1 MTDYNLNV
9 CESNTKRSDNMT
21 DQHPTPE
28 ETSPETARSKLPKK
42 SIVDDLMQV
51 VEQVNAGDLSARI
64 DAKGY
69 VAKNKKLVNSFNK
82 MLDDLSTRD
91 EAGQSV
97 EAEAEAQKT
106 IQFLETEIERVIGNL
121 SNLAEGNLD
130 IDIDVGEIDSP
141 ALQSVQER
149 LTDLNG
155 HMAMVVEMLG
165 AILGE
170 MESVTE
176 GQLAGDIEKF
186 IEEDIFPGAY
196 GTMAEGFNTSMK
208 IHINVILKVIDL
220 LKAYA
225 DGDFEQTMEQLPGKQ
240 VILNEIVDTIRGNL
254 IQVTTDIG
262 ELAEAVVTNDYDKR
276 ADAEAHKGEFRS
288 IIEKVNN
295 ILDYEAKQV
304 AYRSNETDRLLG
316 VLEKMADGDLTVQY
330 DATEAKDN
338 DELVAAKVFYLISDK
353 FNQMSKKLNETVT
366 ENKNQATS
374 LAAAS
379 EELLNTANVMASGAE
394 EVTNMANTAAA
405 ATEEA
410 SSSIKTIAVGIEEIS
425 AQSNTIA
432 SSSEEVSAN
441 LDTVGAA
448 VEEISSNMSEI
459 AGSTEEMTGSVNS
472 VATAIEE
479 MSASLNE
486 VAKNSSEAASIAND
500 ATSAATMASG
510 IMDKLG
516 KSAKSIGKVVEMIK
530 GIASQTN
537 LLALNATIEAASAG
551 EAGKGFAVVA
561 NEVKELAKQTASA
574 TEDIRDQVEEI
585 QESSD
590 NAIEAINNIVQV
602 ISEINSISG
611 VIAAAVEEQ
620 TSTTNEIS
628 HNLGNTARGA
638 NEVAQNVQHAAKG
651 ANEVS
656 RNVQEAAMGVNEI
669 AKNVAE
675 LARGASE
682 ISHSSA
688 EAASG
693 MNEVAQSVESL
704 SNAAK
709 ESEKGAGDTREAS
722 NILKE
727 ISMQLHSSLDD
738 FTV

>member
-1 MTDYNLNV
+1 
-9 CESNTKRSDNMT
+9 MT
-21 DQHPTPE
+21 DQHPMPE
-28 ETSPETARSKLPKK
+28 ETSPGNGKVKLPKK
-42 SIVDDLMQV
+42 SIVDDLIKV
-51 VEQVNAGDLSARI
+51 VEQVNDGDLSARL
-64 DAKGY
+64 DVKGY

-82 MLDDLSTRD
+82 MLDDLSSQETPAQD
-91 EAGQSV
+91 TEGD
-97 EAEAEAQKT
+97 AEAQKA
-106 IQFLETEIERVIGNL
+106 IQFLEAELERVIGNL

-130 IDIDVGEIDSP
+130 IDIDVGEIDNP

-186 IEEDIFPGAY
+186 IEDDIFPGAY
-196 GTMAEGFNTSMK
+196 GTMADGFNTSMK
-208 IHINVILKVIDL
+208 IHINVILKIIDL
-220 LKAYA
+220 LKFYA
-225 DGDFEQTMEQLPGKQ
+225 DGDFEQTIEKLPGKQ
-240 VILNEIVDTIRGNL
+240 IILNEIIDTIRGNL

-379 EELLNTANVMASGAE
+379 EELLNTANNMASGAE

-669 AKNVAE
+669 AKNVSE

-688 EAASG
+688 EAANG
-693 MNEVAQSVESL
+693 MNEVAHSVESV

-727 ISMQLHSSLDD
+727 ISTQLHRSLDD

>member
-1 MTDYNLNV
+1 
-9 CESNTKRSDNMT
+9 MT
-21 DQHPTPE
+21 DQHQMHE
-28 ETSPETARSKLPKK
+28 ETHPGNGKVNLPKK
-42 SIVDDLMQV
+42 SIVDDVLAV
-51 VEQVNAGDLSARI
+51 IEQVNGGDLTARA
-64 DAKGY
+64 DTSGY

-82 MLDDLSTRD
+82 MLDSLTTQ
-91 EAGQSV
+91 EAPARS
-97 EAEAEAQKT
+97 AEDDAESQKA
-106 IQFLETEIERVIGNL
+106 IQFLETELERVTKNL

-130 IDIDVGEIDSP
+130 IDIDVQEIDNP
-141 ALQSVQER
+141 ALQTVQAG

-170 MESVTE
+170 MEATTE

-186 IEEDIFPGAY
+186 IEADLFPGVY

-208 IHINVILKVIDL
+208 IHINVILKIIDL
-220 LKAYA
+220 LKEYA
-225 DGDFEQTMEQLPGKQ
+225 AGNFEQTMERLPGKQ
-240 VILNEIVDTIRGNL
+240 VILNDIIDTIRGNL
-254 IQVTTDIG
+254 IQVTQDVG
-262 ELAEAVVTNDYDKR
+262 ELAEAVVTNDYSKR
-276 ADAEAHKGEFRS
+276 ADVEKHEGEFRS
-288 IIEKVNN
+288 IVEKVNN
-295 ILDYEAKQV
+295 ILDFDAKLAV
-304 AYRSNETDRLLG
+304 YRSSETEKLLG
-316 VLEKMADGDLTVQY
+316 ILEKMADGDLTVRY

-338 DELVAAKVFYLISDK
+338 AELSAAKVFYLISEK
-353 FNQMSKKLNETVT
+353 FNQMSKKLNETVS

-379 EELLNTANVMASGAE
+379 EELQNTANVMASGAE
-394 EVTNMANTAAA
+394 EVTGLANTAAA
-405 ATEEA
+405 ATEQA
-410 SSSIKTIAVGIEEIS
+410 SNSIKMIAVGIEEIS

-448 VEEISSNMSEI
+448 VEEISSNMAEI
-459 AGSTEEMTGSVNS
+459 ASSTEEMTSSVNS

-585 QESSD
+585 QESTD

-628 HNLGNTARGA
+628 HSLGSTATGA
-638 NEVAQNVQHAAKG
+638 NEVAKNVQHAAKG

-688 EAASG
+688 EAAKG
-693 MNEVAQSVESL
+693 MSEVAQSVESVN
-704 SNAAK
+704 NAAQ
-709 ESEKGAGDTREAS
+709 ESEKGAGETKEAS
-722 NILKE
+722 SILME
-727 ISMQLHSSLDD
+727 ISSQLHRSLDD